1 MMSNRY
7 EIVLEELKR
16 VPRTWLVTGV
26 AGFIGSNLLES
37 LLNLKQNIVG
47 LDNFAT
53 GLRKNFDDVKSNVPP
68 EAWKRF
74 RFVEGDITDAA
85 ACKDAS
91 KGVDYVLHQG
101 ALGSVPRSIANPLAT
116 NKANVEGFL
125 QVLSAARD
133 AKAKR
138 FVFASSSSIYG
149 DDPTLPRVED
159 KIGAPLSPYA
169 ASKRVGELYALA
181 FSKCYPIQIIGL
193 RYFNVFGKR
202 QDPNSA
208 YAAVIPKWV
217 GQLLQGERPVING
230 DGETS
235 RDFAY
240 IANVVQANIL
250 AATVTDDTAV
260 NDFYNVAFGSRITL
274 NVLFALIRDGLA
286 QTRPELKGIQPDY
299 QAFRAGD
306 VRHSLAD
313 ISRIASRLGYAPQY
327 SVQQGLAET
336 LPWYVAQY
344 Q

>member
-1 MMSNRY
+1 MSTRY
-7 EIVLEELKR
+7 HAVKEELQR
-16 VPRTWLVTGV
+16 APRTWLITGV

-37 LLNLKQNIVG
+37 LLNLNQHVTG

-53 GLRKNFDDVKSNVPP
+53 GLRANLDDVKNSVSPQ
-68 EAWKRF
+68 AWTRF
-74 RFVEGDITDAA
+74 RFVEGDITDPV
-85 ACKDAS
+85 ACKDVCGGA
-91 KGVDYVLHQG
+91 DYVLHQG

-125 QVLSAARD
+125 QMLCAARD
-133 AKAKR
+133 ARVRR

-169 ASKRVGELYALA
+169 ASKRIGELYAQS
-181 FSKCYPIQIIGL
+181 FSRCYPIQTIGL

-208 YAAVIPKWV
+208 YAAVIPKWA
-217 GQLLQGERPVING
+217 GQLLQGQQPVING

-250 AATVTDDTAV
+250 AATCADEKAV
-260 NDFYNVAFGSRITL
+260 NAFYNVAFGARITL
-274 NVLFALIRDGLA
+274 NTLFGLIRDGLA
-286 QTRPELKGIQPDY
+286 QTRPGIASVQPAY
-299 QAFRAGD
+299 EAFRPGD

-313 ISRIASRLGYAPQY
+313 ISQISARLGYAPTH

-336 LPWYVAQY
+336 LPWYAARG
-344 Q
+344 